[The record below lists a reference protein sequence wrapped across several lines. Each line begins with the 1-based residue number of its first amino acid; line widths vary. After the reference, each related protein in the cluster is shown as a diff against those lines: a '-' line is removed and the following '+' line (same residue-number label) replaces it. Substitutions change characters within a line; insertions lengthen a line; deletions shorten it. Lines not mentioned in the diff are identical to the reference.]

1 MFEQDSEAFF
11 TELQNQVNS
20 LSKTKGKTD
29 SQFITDKS
37 KQKKLQKK
45 LDALN
50 DMVARLAPAAA
61 TAEVPVEQVAETT
74 IENDANS
81 QFEYYQGDIDSMVEE
96 SKATPQL

>member
-29 SQFITDKS
+29 SQIITDKS

-81 QFEYYQGDIDSMVEE
+81 QFEYYQGDIDSMVEK